1 MKNITSFILHQMGNW
16 MTMKANTHLKLL
28 GNERAKALDIF
39 NEELKVFKPSDG
51 ELFSEMT
58 NLLMIENIRHLCVL
72 IALSEK
78 SVFRENAL
86 LSTYIDDVTARGVA
100 FISQPEHQLCQNPNS
115 NPDITSILMD
125 HSCGPQNAAQGQVH
139 VANEFS
145 SIRRSGAN
153 NVNEVDGSVSLMNVE
168 AQAEQM
174 ALVASTSGS
183 KRREHTESLSLTM
196 VPKKPRTPR
205 IRDSR
210 VLEYS
215 RPLNP
220 AFKDVKTFIDF
231 KIIYGGLCIDNEL
244 SEDLRSSYYRL
255 CFQKKQCL
263 HDGALTCMIGETF
276 SIAAKIKNTKLTTA
290 KEELETWDSI
300 LKAFELLVM
309 KVRFLR
315 DRKHLLA
322 TFLFESE
329 AEPDWNVLKAR
340 YQKWKKNNFTL
351 KFIIKG

>member
-1 MKNITSFILHQMGNW
+1 MAPSPIPGHHITTVRSELVVKGDWDNLEKYLAGFIRVVDNHYSVKMLSEF
-16 MTMKANTHLKLL
+16 LKQKYIEALDK
-28 GNERAKALDIF
+28 NERAKALDIL
-39 NEELKVFKPSDG
+39 NEELKVLKPFDG
-51 ELFSEMT
+51 ELFSDMT
-58 NLLMIENIRHLCVL
+58 NLLMIENISL
-72 IALSEK
+72 K
-78 SVFRENAL
+78 W
-86 LSTYIDDVTARGVA
+86 
-100 FISQPEHQLCQNPNS
+100 QHQLCQNPNS
-115 NPDITSILMD
+115 DPDITSILVD

-145 SIRRSGAN
+145 SIRRSGGLQL
-153 NVNEVDGSVSLMNVE
+153 VDGSVSLMNVE

-174 ALVASTSGS
+174 ALGS
-183 KRREHTESLSLTM
+183 KRREHTESLSLTV

-220 AFKDVKTFIDF
+220 AFEDRTSDQATIGYAFRRSNF
-231 KIIYGGLCIDNEL
+231 FMMARLPEGLCPKL
-244 SEDLRSSYYRL
+244 VA
-255 CFQKKQCL
+255 
-263 HDGALTCMIGETF
+263 GMIGENV

-300 LKAFELLVM
+300 LKAFELLGM
-309 KVRFLR
+309 KVGFLR

-329 AEPDWNVLKAR
+329 AEPDWNVLTAR
-340 YQKWKKNNFTL
+340 YKKWKKNNFTL

>member
-1 MKNITSFILHQMGNW
+1 MNPELRHKCLLPIVNNSRLHLLVNQS
-16 MTMKANTHLKLL
+16 LKW
-28 GNERAKALDIF
+28 
-39 NEELKVFKPSDG
+39 
-51 ELFSEMT
+51 
-58 NLLMIENIRHLCVL
+58 
-72 IALSEK
+72 
-78 SVFRENAL
+78 
-86 LSTYIDDVTARGVA
+86 
-100 FISQPEHQLCQNPNS
+100 QHQLCQNLTS
-115 NPDITSILMD
+115 DPDITSILVD
-125 HSCGPQNAAQGQVH
+125 HSCRPQNPAQGQVH

-145 SIRRSGAN
+145 SIRRSGGLQL
-153 NVNEVDGSVSLMNVE
+153 VDGSVSLRNVE

-174 ALVASTSGS
+174 ALGS

-255 CFQKKQCL
+255 CFQMKQCPKL
-263 HDGALTCMIGETF
+263 VAGMIGETF

-322 TFLFESE
+322 TFLFESK
-329 AEPDWNVLKAR
+329 AEPDRNVLKAR

-351 KFIIKG
+351 KFIIKELPVTALEIQEFYKVLDP

>member
-1 MKNITSFILHQMGNW
+1 MNPELRHKCLLPTVNNSRLHLLVNQS
-16 MTMKANTHLKLL
+16 LKW
-28 GNERAKALDIF
+28 
-39 NEELKVFKPSDG
+39 
-51 ELFSEMT
+51 
-58 NLLMIENIRHLCVL
+58 
-72 IALSEK
+72 
-78 SVFRENAL
+78 
-86 LSTYIDDVTARGVA
+86 
-100 FISQPEHQLCQNPNS
+100 QHQLCQNPNS
-115 NPDITSILMD
+115 DPDITSILVD
-125 HSCGPQNAAQGQVH
+125 HSCRPQNAAQGQVH

-145 SIRRSGAN
+145 SIRRSGGLQL
-153 NVNEVDGSVSLMNVE
+153 VDGSVSLMNVE

-183 KRREHTESLSLTM
+183 MRREHTESLSLTV

-244 SEDLRSSYYRL
+244 SEDLRSTTIGYAFRRSNFFMMARL
-255 CFQKKQCL
+255 PEGLCPKL
-263 HDGALTCMIGETF
+263 VAGMIGETV

-290 KEELETWDSI
+290 KEELKTWDSI
-300 LKAFELLVM
+300 LKAFELLGM
-309 KVRFLR
+309 KVGFLR

-351 KFIIKG
+351 KFIIKENVNIRGYPNQTVFNIQALFYLADLDALVAGFNWIVPLALLVVMLNTVFMRCLSTLSNAGFDG